1 MVAYYLG
8 WREIFLL
15 VLPVAFLSL
24 VITYK
29 TIPTDHTRNDAFK
42 FDYLSFAFAGGGLHE
57 FLVGIEPTRAWFS
70 KCHHVRVIRFGGS
83 GVCWFL
89 YRSKHSNKQFL
100 NLVSL
105 KVKALRF
112 AMPGYMTY
120 VYQLDG

>member
-42 FDYLSFAFAGGGLHE
+42 FDYLSFALLAVAFTS
-57 FLVGIEPTRAWFS
+57 FLWALSQLEHGSVNVIMFRA
-70 KCHHVRVIRFGGS
+70 IRFGGS

-89 YRSKHSNKQFL
+89 
-100 NLVSL
+100 VSL
-105 KVKALRF
+105 KA
-112 AMPGYMTY
+112 
-120 VYQLDG
+120 QQ